1 MPDPSNAPLAHELLQ
16 AFLKPDPQ
24 PPSRLER
31 WLPSSGTLPQITR
44 LGGHHPLAHALVSVL
59 RSCGQVIFI
68 NNPLTGLLLLLAMQL
83 QSTETALLT
92 LAGIAASQGTAR
104 ALGADRHA
112 RHQGIYGFNGALVGG
127 AVACFADLG
136 PAERHSGPGLWWLLA
151 LVGAAL
157 TALLMQGPGRWMVR
171 QLALPPLTLP
181 FCLITW
187 ALLLGAGLTHPAL
200 PLSAAAAPPP
210 PVDGPLLAVLLGVPR
225 GFGQVFFLPGLLSGA
240 LILLAVAIASPLAAL
255 LGMAG
260 ALLSGSTALL
270 SGISPEVVAQGLSS
284 YDGVLTALAVG
295 GIFYPLS
302 RLSLFAALVAA
313 GASTLLNTPLKLLL
327 QTVSGTELPLLT
339 LPFIVATWG
348 ALLLLPRLLP
358 TLVPVGL
365 HGLHTPEEHRQ
376 RLVVSKSLLGD
387 IRRQLRGALAGDR
400 YPQLLARCD
409 PALVSELE
417 TLFNSLDRDGDSW
430 LNLSELRAGLGNQA
444 EAIDHQTLADLL
456 QAMDLDGNG
465 RVDAVEFSELMLRLQ
480 RLQAGKQRLLQYL
493 VPIDADG
500 DDRLDAAEIDRLLR
514 SVGQDPLQVAERQA
528 LLGDAMQSSLSWR
541 QFLDR
546 LLLV

>member
-1 MPDPSNAPLAHELLQ
+1 MPDPTDAPLAHELLQ
-16 AFLKPDPQ
+16 AFLKPDPVE
-24 PPSRLER
+24 PTPLER
-31 WLPSSGTLPQITR
+31 WLPSSGTLPGITR
-44 LGGHHPLAHALVSVL
+44 LGGHHPLAHALVSGL

-83 QSTETALLT
+83 QSAEAALLT
-92 LAGIAASQGTAR
+92 LVGIAAAQGMAR
-104 ALGADRHA
+104 AVGADRQT
-112 RHQGIYGFNGALVGG
+112 RRQGIFGFNGALVGG

-136 PAERHSGPGLWWLLA
+136 PDAGHFGPGLWWLLA

-157 TALLMQGPGRWMVR
+157 TTLLMQGPGRWMVR
-171 QLALPPLTLP
+171 RLALPPLTLP
-181 FCLITW
+181 FCLISW
-187 ALLLGAGLTHPAL
+187 ALLLAAGLAHPAL
-200 PLSAAAAPPP
+200 LLNTAAAPPP
-210 PVDGPLLAVLLGVPR
+210 AMDGSLQAVLLGVPR

-260 ALLSGSTALL
+260 AVASGLTALL
-270 SGISPEVVAQGLSS
+270 SGTPPAVVAQGLSS

-302 RLSLFAALVAA
+302 RLSLIAALLAA
-313 GASTLLNTPLKLLL
+313 AASTLLMPPLQLLL
-327 QTVSGTELPLLT
+327 QTLSGTALPLLT

-348 ALLLLPRLLP
+348 ALLLLPRLIP
-358 TLVPVGL
+358 TLIPVGL

-376 RLVVSKSLLGD
+376 RLVVSRTLLGD
-387 IRRQLRGALAGDR
+387 LRRQLRDTVAGDR
-400 YPQLLARCD
+400 YPQLLARCE

-417 TLFNSLDRDGDSW
+417 TLFASLDRDGDGW
-430 LNLSELRAGLGNQA
+430 LNLSELQAGLGNQA
-444 EAIDHQTLADLL
+444 EGIAPRTLADLL

-465 RVDAVEFSELMLRLQ
+465 RVDAVEFSELVLRLR
-480 RLQAGKQRLLQYL
+480 RLRAGQERLLQYL
-493 VPIDADG
+493 MPIDADG

-514 SVGQDPLQVAERQA
+514 SVGQDPLPTEERQA
-528 LLGDAMQSSLSWR
+528 LLGTSTSTSLSWR

-546 LLLV
+546 LLLS